1 MRFIYILSI
10 FVGLVLVS
18 CNDSSPSDKPT
29 SNTEVEVEEP
39 QDPEATFK
47 HGEEGFAYFVKRNM
61 VIPQLSRY
69 YGINGSTDIEVT
81 IDTIGQVISVR
92 GLTESMNFSDGLDTS
107 IMDFERELMGY
118 FALEAERLIWM
129 TSGYWNPAVIDST
142 KKVSTQVL
150 TFDFNTQQFDANETD
165 NAAGKVMTYG
175 QFDTLDVDPT
185 ATNFYQTGTSLL
197 TKGYYTDAI
206 KFLTASTRL
215 DNSKADS
222 WFNLGLA
229 RRKIQQNEMACD
241 AFKRAKILGDREAA
255 SLVKELCE

>member
-1 MRFIYILSI
+1 MRFLLFITFFGSLFIT
-10 FVGLVLVS
+10 S
-18 CNDSSPSDKPT
+18 CNDSTPTEKPT
-29 SNTEVEVEEP
+29 SNTEVEVEKYEA
-39 QDPEATFK
+39 PEASFK
-47 HGEEGFAYFVKRNM
+47 HGNEGFAYFVKRNM
-61 VIPQLSRY
+61 VIPKLSRF

-92 GLTESMNFSDGLDTS
+92 GLTESINFSNGLDTT
-107 IMDFERELMGY
+107 IMNFEQELMGY

-129 TSGYWNPAVIDST
+129 TNGYWNPAVIDST

-150 TFDFNTQQFDANETD
+150 SFDFKTQQFTANEKAYL
-165 NAAGKVMTYG
+165 NGEAIKYG
-175 QFDTLDVDPT
+175 QFDTLKVDPT
-185 ATNFYQTGTSLL
+185 ATNFYQTGTALL

-229 RRKIQQNEMACD
+229 RRKIQQNELACD
-241 AFKRAKILGDREAA
+241 AFKRAKTLGDREAI